1 MYYRISRVVA
11 CDKVRYDGL
20 SSLRC
25 LVEAA
30 VCVSPARA
38 EEAREHSEDFFFHCD
53 AEELGIEVD
62 LVLEGVVC

>member
-1 MYYRISRVVA
+1 MYYRIMRVVA
-11 CDKVRYDGL
+11 CDEVRYDGL
-20 SSLRC
+20 SPLRC

-38 EEAREHSEDFFFHCD
+38 EEAREHSVDLFFHCY

-62 LVLEGVVC
+62 LVLEDVVC